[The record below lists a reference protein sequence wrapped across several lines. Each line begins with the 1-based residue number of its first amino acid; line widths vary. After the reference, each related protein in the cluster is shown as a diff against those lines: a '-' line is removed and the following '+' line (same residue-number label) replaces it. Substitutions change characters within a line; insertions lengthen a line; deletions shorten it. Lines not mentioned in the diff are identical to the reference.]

1 MFEKKIIYCGV
12 LFSKGIITLC
22 YHPHKASLTTP
33 TRFPTHTDTPPSN
46 LIHSYPHPHPSI
58 PTETRFFAIF
68 SSLIHYFLE
77 IEYSDSLHQC
87 LTSSRGKIQ
96 KKNLVP
102 NLGQNGQKSDRK
114 LGFCHFFNS
123 ICQFFFKLHRMI
135 AWSIV

>member
-1 MFEKKIIYCGV
+1 MLGFSPVSEKIMFEKKIIYCGV

-68 SSLIHYFLE
+68 SSLIYYFLV
-77 IEYSDSLHQC
+77 IEYSDSLYQC

-123 ICQFFFKLHRMI
+123 IC
-135 AWSIV
+135 

>member
-77 IEYSDSLHQC
+77 TEYSDSLHQC
-87 LTSSRGKIQ
+87 LTSSRGKTQ

-102 NLGQNGQKSDRK
+102 NLGQTEKNRTENQV
-114 LGFCHFFNS
+114 FCHFFNS
-123 ICQFFFKLHRMI
+123 FYQFFFKLHRMI

>member
-1 MFEKKIIYCGV
+1 MLGFSPVSEKIMFEKKIIYCGV

-33 TRFPTHTDTPPSN
+33 TRFPTHTDTPLSN

-77 IEYSDSLHQC
+77 TEYSDSLHQC
-87 LTSSRGKIQ
+87 LTSSRGKTQ

-102 NLGQNGQKSDRK
+102 NLGQNGKKSDRK
-114 LGFCHFFNS
+114 LGFLPFF
-123 ICQFFFKLHRMI
+123 QFDLLVFL
-135 AWSIV
+135 

>member
-1 MFEKKIIYCGV
+1 MLGFSPVSEKIMFEKKIIYCGV

-77 IEYSDSLHQC
+77 IEYSDSLQQC

-96 KKNLVP
+96 KKKFGTKFGPKRTKIGPKIRFLPFFQFDLLVF
-102 NLGQNGQKSDRK
+102 L
-114 LGFCHFFNS
+114 
-123 ICQFFFKLHRMI
+123 
-135 AWSIV
+135 